1 MVKYFQLV
9 RPLNLLVIVIIM
21 ALMRYALILPFLDA
35 LSHVL
40 NTEIESFIT
49 HGEFVLLVL
58 SVVLIAA
65 GGNMFNDTQ
74 DVNADITNKPKRPL
88 VLNKELIYSA
98 TVTSYILMGVGTAFG
113 VVSAILA
120 GNLYLALIHVIA
132 VSSLYVYSISL
143 KNSLLIG
150 NFIIAL
156 LAALVPLTVGLFEVN
171 QLQAGYTDLAKEFKN
186 FNFNF
191 LAFWVLGFSV
201 FAFVLT
207 LAREITKDA
216 EDIDG
221 DRKVGASTLPIEWG
235 IKTAQYI
242 VASIYLIFIGLL
254 WYVHLSYLP
263 DLYTKVYVILLTVL
277 AAVLIFLTVKAKN
290 ARHFHQ
296 VGTLNKVVSLIG
308 VGYALLSWYMV
319 SSGQIFAA

>member
-9 RPLNLLVIVIIM
+9 RPLNLLVIIIIM

-40 NTEIESFIT
+40 NTDIVSFIT
-49 HGEFVLLVL
+49 HGEFILLVL

-74 DVNADITNKPKRPL
+74 DVHPDTINKPKRPL
-88 VLNKELIYSA
+88 VLNKDLIASA
-98 TVTSYILMGVGTAFG
+98 TLTSYILMAVGTVLG
-113 VVSAILA
+113 VASALLA

-150 NFIIAL
+150 NLIIAL

-171 QLQAGYTDLAKEFKN
+171 QLQAGYADLAKEFKN

-207 LAREITKDA
+207 LAREITKDV

-221 DRKVGASTLPIEWG
+221 DRKAGASTLPIQWG
-235 IKTAQYI
+235 IKTAQII
-242 VASIYLIFIGLL
+242 VSAIYLVFIGLL
-254 WYVHLSYLP
+254 WYVHHSFLP
-263 DLYTKVYVILLTVL
+263 DLYTKVYVIVLSIL
-277 AAVLIFLTVKAKN
+277 AAILIFLTIKAKN

-296 VGTLNKVVSLIG
+296 VGTLNKLVSLIG
-308 VGYALLSWYMV
+308 VSYALLSWYMV